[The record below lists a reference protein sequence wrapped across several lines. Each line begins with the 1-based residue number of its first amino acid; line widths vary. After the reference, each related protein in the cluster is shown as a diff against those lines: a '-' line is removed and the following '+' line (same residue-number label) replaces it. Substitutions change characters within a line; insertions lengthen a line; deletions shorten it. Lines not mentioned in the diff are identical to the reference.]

1 MVGVIVVV
9 LWYIVSHLYGVLH
22 RHIPQFLPGPRLSI
36 GSECVRKGRVVFSE
50 AFQSPQAVR
59 TCVPAMYPEFVGYTV
74 SLWTDFCSF
83 DFLHRPPGVLLRVRH
98 VGG

>member
-9 LWYIVSHLYGVLH
+9 LWYIVSRLYGVLH
-22 RHIPQFLPGPRLSI
+22 RHIPQFPQELHLSI
-36 GSECVRKGRVVFSE
+36 GSECVRKGRVVFLE
-50 AFQSPQAVR
+50 AFRSPQAVR
-59 TCVPAMYPEFVGYTV
+59 TCVPAIYPEFVGYTV
-74 SLWTDFCSF
+74 SLWTGFCSF